1 MLLFLDNVSLYFRAK
16 DDENLPVRIQIRPT
30 VNGVPSS
37 DFWYPE
43 SEITLYPNDIT
54 ISENPSTTTSTATNF
69 KFNSPIFLKPGL
81 YALVVLTDSPDYV
94 LWSAEKGG
102 KTKNNEF
109 IGNQPYIGTLYKSQN
124 SMEYTPFLNEDL
136 MFILNRCKFNTSS
149 SSIFVFDTE
158 KPTSDTNVD
167 KIRVLTNEIVPA
179 KQDVTNIT
187 YSMVS
192 KPYADRKSTRLNPVT
207 ATSRMPSSA

>member
-1 MLLFLDNVSLYFRAK
+1 MNSRIVGQLTSDKLISSFSTQTVTAEWNGDPLAQTFVVDSQKYPNGIFLDNVSLYFRAK

-81 YALVVLTDSPDYV
+81 YALVVLTDSPDYI

-136 MFILNRCKFNTSS
+136 MFILNRCKFDTSS
-149 SSIFVFDTE
+149 SSTGTIFGINST
-158 KPTSDTNVD
+158 
-167 KIRVLTNEIVPA
+167 IVTFVPIVA
-179 KQDVTNIT
+179 
-187 YSMVS
+187 
-192 KPYADRKSTRLNPVT
+192 
-207 ATSRMPSSA
+207 